1 MIPLETA
8 APDCQLRRR
17 PFHKPSV
24 RLQEVTR
31 KEEEEELANEMI
43 LEEQEAVALR
53 EAEAEI
59 ADAKNIGEMVAKMM
73 VEELLLHVVGEK
85 VGINVSSDFFS
96 QGSSPGPQH
105 PPPCF
110 QDFAFFKSI
119 EQTREDVTFDTE
131 ESQEQDLEPPSQYL
145 CSPSTSELSDLMRY
159 ESKLLIDYHTCP

>member
-105 PPPCF
+105 PPPCS

-159 ESKLLIDYHTCP
+159 ESKLLIDYHTCQ